1 MIYPRNTSQ
10 MKIMFALLTLAAIP
24 TFAQQNVPNPRPT
37 PSGRARPQLL
47 STVGIGNDII
57 THLADGGG
65 WKTSITLINL
75 SQAKTATFTLKFFG
89 DSGVAQPF
97 SLEGFGSTSTL
108 TGTLSAGGSTVIK
121 TTGTS
126 AVITQG
132 WAQFDYFA
140 TTDSVGGFAVF
151 TNSNG
156 NEAAVP
162 FESSIGENPIL
173 SFDNTNGLG
182 MGVALANSDVSTVTI
197 NATFKDENGS
207 ILGVRQFT
215 MAPMTHTSFIF
226 AEQWPFTAGH
236 QGTVD
241 FECSDV
247 FGPNAFG
254 VAILGLRFTPQGA
267 FTSVAA
273 FEKWTVD

>member
-1 MIYPRNTSQ
+1 
-10 MKIMFALLTLAAIP
+10 MKIIFAVLTLAAIP
-24 TFAQQNVPNPRPT
+24 AFSQQANARNLRPT
-37 PSGRARPQLL
+37 PSGRARPQLQ
-47 STVGIGNDII
+47 SAAGIGNDII
-57 THLADGGG
+57 THLADGGS

-75 SQAKTATFTLKFFG
+75 SQDKPAVYTLKFYG
-89 DSGVAQPF
+89 DSGVAQSF
-97 SLEGFGSTSTL
+97 SFEGIGSASTL
-108 TGTLSAGGSTVIK
+108 TGTISAGGSTVIK

-126 AVITQG
+126 PVTTQG
-132 WAQFDYFA
+132 WARFDYLG

-151 TNSNG
+151 TNGNG

-162 FESSIGENPIL
+162 LESSIGENPIL

-182 MGVALANSDVSTVTI
+182 MGVALANSDFSTVTI
-197 NATFKDENGS
+197 NATFKDGNGS

-226 AEQWPFTAGH
+226 AQQWPFTAGH
-236 QGTVD
+236 QGAVY
-241 FECSDV
+241 FQCSDM

-254 VAILGLRFTPQGA
+254 VAVLGLRFTPQGA

-273 FEKWTVD
+273 FEKWTLD

>member
-1 MIYPRNTSQ
+1 
-10 MKIMFALLTLAAIP
+10 MKKIFALLTMVTIQAFSQQP
-24 TFAQQNVPNPRPT
+24 TAPNPRPA
-37 PSGRARPQLL
+37 PSGRPRPQLE
-47 STVGIGNDII
+47 SAVGIGNDII

-75 SQAKTATFTLKFFG
+75 SQDKVATFTLNLYV
-89 DSGVAQPF
+89 DEAAQSF
-97 SLEGFGSTSTL
+97 SLEGIGSTSIV
-108 TGTLSAGGSTVIK
+108 TGTIPAGGSTVLI
-121 TTGTS
+121 TTGTG
-126 AVITQG
+126 AGITQG
-132 WAQFDYFA
+132 WAQFDGLN

-182 MGVALANSDVSTVTI
+182 MGVALANSDFSTVTVT
-197 NATFKDENGS
+197 ATFKDGSGS
-207 ILGVRQFT
+207 ILGVRQFI

-226 AEQWPFTAGH
+226 ADQWPFTAGH
-236 QGTVD
+236 QGTVY
-241 FECSDV
+241 FQCSDM

-254 VAILGLRFTPQGA
+254 LAVLGLRFTPKGA

-273 FEKWTVD
+273 FERWTLD

>member
-1 MIYPRNTSQ
+1 LV
-10 MKIMFALLTLAAIP
+10 ALLALAAIP
-24 TFAQQNVPNPRPT
+24 AFAQRLNAPNPRPT
-37 PSGRARPQLL
+37 PLGRARPRLE
-47 STVGIGNDII
+47 SAVGIGNDII

-75 SQAKTATFTLKFFG
+75 SQDKAATFALNFYV
-89 DSGVAQPF
+89 DNEAAQSF
-97 SLEGFGSTSTL
+97 SFEGIGSASTL

-126 AVITQG
+126 PATTQG
-132 WAQFDYFA
+132 WAQFDYLN
-140 TTDSVGGFAVF
+140 TTDSIGGFAVF

-182 MGVALANSDVSTVTI
+182 MGVALANSDISTVTVT
-197 NATFKDENGS
+197 ATFKDGNGS
-207 ILGVRQFT
+207 ILGVSQFT

-226 AEQWPFTAGH
+226 ADQWPFTAGH
-236 QGTVD
+236 QGTVY
-241 FECSDV
+241 FECSDM

-254 VAILGLRFTPQGA
+254 VAILGLKFTPKGA

-273 FEKWTVD
+273 FEKWTLD

>member
-1 MIYPRNTSQ
+1 
-10 MKIMFALLTLAAIP
+10 MKKIFALLAMVAIQA
-24 TFAQQNVPNPRPT
+24 FSQQLIAPNPRPT
-37 PSGRARPQLL
+37 PSGRPRPHLE
-47 STVGIGNDII
+47 SAVGIGNDII

-75 SQAKTATFTLKFFG
+75 SQDKAATFMLNFYV
-89 DSGVAQPF
+89 DNEAAQSF
-97 SLEGFGSTSTL
+97 SFEGIGSASIL
-108 TGTLSAGGSTVIK
+108 TGAIPAGGSTVFK
-121 TTGTS
+121 TTG
-126 AVITQG
+126 AGAGITQG
-132 WAQFDYFA
+132 WAQFDSLN

-151 TNSNG
+151 TNTNG

-182 MGVALANSDVSTVTI
+182 MGVALANSDFSTITVT
-197 NATFKDENGS
+197 ATFKDGNGS
-207 ILGVRQFT
+207 VLGVRQFT

-226 AEQWPFTAGH
+226 ADQWPFTAGH
-236 QGTVD
+236 QGTVYFQCAD
-241 FECSDV
+241 M

-254 VAILGLRFTPQGA
+254 LAVLGLRFTPKGA

-273 FEKWTVD
+273 FERWTLD